1 MKYLLTFV
9 LIGIVAT
16 IVIPFLPKE
25 QRRQSV
31 SQNASI
37 LLPLGDSYTIGE
49 GATPETSWPAMLTKE
64 LQQEG
69 HNIVLAE
76 NPAVTGYTTQDLIS
90 RELGLL
96 DSVHPTHVTVMIG
109 VNDWVRGVPEDTFRT
124 NIAFILDTIQKTVR
138 ADHIT
143 LITIPN
149 FSVFPT
155 GAQYSG
161 GRDIAS
167 GLQRFNNILVQEAE
181 SRSIAV
187 VDVFD
192 ISTELAKNQAMIA
205 DDGLHPSA
213 AHYAQWARLISKTIR
228 TQLPE
233 ASEKSDD

>member
-1 MKYLLTFV
+1 MKYLLIIFLV
-9 LIGIVAT
+9 GIVAT
-16 IVIPFLPKE
+16 IFVTLFSKE
-25 QRRQSV
+25 QRRQNV

-49 GATPETSWPAMLTKE
+49 GATPETSWPAILTKE

-69 HNIVLAE
+69 YDIVLAE

-90 RELGLL
+90 RELGLI
-96 DSVHPTHVTVMIG
+96 DSVRPTHVTVMIG

-124 NIAFILDTIQKTVR
+124 NIAFILDTVQKTVP
-138 ADHIT
+138 ANHIT

-161 GRDIAS
+161 GRDIAV
-167 GLQRFNNILVQEAE
+167 GLQRFNEILTQEAKN
-181 SRSIAV
+181 RSIAV

-192 ISTELAKNQAMIA
+192 LSTELAKNQDMIA

-213 AHYAQWARLISKTIR
+213 AHYAQWAYLIDKTIR
-228 TQLPE
+228 TQLPDS
-233 ASEKSDD
+233 SEKSDD